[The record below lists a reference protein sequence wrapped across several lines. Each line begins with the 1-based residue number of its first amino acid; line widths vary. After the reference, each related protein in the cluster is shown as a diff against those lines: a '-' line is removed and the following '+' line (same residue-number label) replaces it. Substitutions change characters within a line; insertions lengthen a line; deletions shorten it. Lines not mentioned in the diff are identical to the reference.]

1 LPHSETDFTFCT
13 GAPKGLVARPDP
25 AGSGGEILTYDDG
38 FSETPPTAG
47 AGDDIFVGKHANS
60 SGVIARIDNYRMLT
74 DDGVKVSDEDTKAM
88 VLLPGNGTND
98 ESMQLWQMRPSS
110 NLWEEIVYGGAVAVT
125 ANGGIDGD
133 TATSVGSMPDSCTHP
148 GGAPNRAN
156 DAGAGG
162 ITLAGAIAQ
171 PCWVFTNNVDPV
183 FVFPNQSSGTAYE
196 ELTDQFTEFR
206 AISCETFGDRVYF
219 LNTFENDDRFPQR
232 LRRTP
237 RGTADPTTSGANA
250 VGSGSID
257 MEEFSGQGLRCETL
271 GDVLACYFE
280 DGTAFVRQTGIATVP
295 NEVQV
300 LDERRGLL
308 GTHSV
313 TRVGDNKHFGIFTD
327 GWWLLD
333 SSARWTKVGIAS
345 LGGAEVTKWTDTFYS
360 TLDYPSTHRI
370 QMGYDP
376 VKNWVRISQ
385 PIRGSSLEFAVWIYD
400 LNSDRVWLDE
410 YVANPTCWGNVNIP
424 SAAAQTWAAEQAV
437 VPPTT
442 WAEREAAETTW
453 GALTGATFGSEVVVH
468 GTDTARVM
476 EHSPETVLKDGQQP
490 SWSYPA
496 PALDH
501 GDPYSLKTT
510 NRIRMEYINVGNTRS
525 VSLLATDGRGNESA
539 ATDTMNQ
546 GSVGDIEVATSWH
559 RLTDEKL
566 GFEAGSIGDV
576 KIKSFELEYFDEGVE
591 RVR

>member
-1 LPHSETDFTFCT
+1 MDLTFCVE
-13 GAPKGLVARPDP
+13 APTGLVARPDP
-25 AGSGGEILTYDDG
+25 DGGGEILTYDDG

-47 AGDDIFVGKHANS
+47 AGNDIFDNLDGNS
-60 SGVIARIDNYRMLT
+60 SGVIARIDNFRMLT
-74 DDGVKVSDEDTKAM
+74 TAGTKVTDEDTKAM
-88 VLLPGNGTND
+88 AVTPGDGSND
-98 ESMQLWQMRPSS
+98 ESMQLWQMRPST
-110 NLWEEIVYGGAVAVT
+110 NLWEEVTYGGLVVTT
-125 ANGGIDGD
+125 ANGGLDGD

-156 DAGAGG
+156 DAGAAG

-171 PCWVFTNNVDPV
+171 PCWVLTNNVDPV
-183 FVFPNQSSGTAYE
+183 FVFPDQSSGTTYE

-206 AISCETFGDRVYF
+206 AISCEAFGDRVYF
-219 LNTFENDDRFPQR
+219 LNTFENSVRMPQR
-232 LRRTP
+232 LRRTA

-313 TRVGDNKHFGIFTD
+313 VPVGDNKHFGIFTD

-333 SSARWTKVGIAS
+333 SSARWTKVGVAS
-345 LGGAEVTKWTDTFYS
+345 LGGAEVTKWTDTFYT

-400 LNSDRVWLDE
+400 LNSDRVWIDS
-410 YVANPTCWGNVNIP
+410 YTANPTCWGNVNIP
-424 SAAAQTWAAEQAV
+424 ASTVQTWTAEQTAG
-437 VPPTT
+437 TT
-442 WAEREAAETTW
+442 WTERTAAGTTW
-453 GALTGATFGSEVVVH
+453 GQLTGATFGSEVVVH

-476 EHSPETVLKDGQQP
+476 EHSPETILKDGQQP
-490 SWSYPA
+490 SFSYPS
-496 PALDH
+496 PHLDF

-510 NRIRMEYINVGNTRS
+510 NRIRMEYINVSNQGN
-525 VSLLATDGRGNESA
+525 VSLTARGSRGGTSSS
-539 ATDTMNQ
+539 TDTMNKGTE
-546 GSVGDIEVATSWH
+546 GSVEVANGWH
-559 RLTDEKL
+559 RLTDERL
-566 GFEAGSIGDV
+566 GFIASGSGDV
-576 KIKSFELEYFDEGVE
+576 KIKSFELEYFDEGTE
-591 RVR
+591 RIR